1 MAGGKAGNA
10 MGKFCFGR
18 ATKIVWVDRSAEPFV
33 VYQDGEM
40 ANKSWKMNMRRHVK
54 TQNYEE

>member
-10 MGKFCFGR
+10 MGKLCFGR

-33 VYQDGEM
+33 VY
-40 ANKSWKMNMRRHVK
+40 
-54 TQNYEE
+54 